1 MPTSIRNDLIWWE
14 CAVRRIIGGH
24 GSEEGDEQINL
35 TPMLDVVFIMLIFFI
50 VTATFVKEV
59 GLDVNQPDDEPMN
72 VDPKKKNIV
81 VRISN
86 RDRIVIAQR
95 DVDWRSVRA
104 NIERLHAENPEAPV
118 VIQPHP
124 DSQTATMIHVMDSA
138 RLAGVFNISLASN

>member
-1 MPTSIRNDLIWWE
+1 MRKYSHATDD
-14 CAVRRIIGGH
+14 
-24 GSEEGDEQINL
+24 GDEQINL

-59 GLDVNQPDDEPMN
+59 GLDVNQPEDDKPKTI
-72 VDPKKKNIV
+72 DPDKRSIV
-81 VRISN
+81 VRITS

-118 VIQPHP
+118 IIQPHP
-124 DSQTATMIHVMDSA
+124 DSRTESMIHVMDSA
-138 RLAGVFNISLASN
+138 RQAGVFNVSLAGN